1 VDTSSTASGQNQG
14 SSTAGTAANQGAN
27 QNNMG
32 PPANIYAQ
40 DTHAVETV
48 LVSNWGNSDNASVEL
63 SLFSRTPRNGSAI
76 IQN

>member
-14 SSTAGTAANQGAN
+14 SSTAGTTNQGAN

>member
-1 VDTSSTASGQNQG
+1 
-14 SSTAGTAANQGAN
+14 
-27 QNNMG
+27 MG